1 MARRINPLLVLP
13 VAVFAVFCGT
23 LALQLTRA
31 GDDSLPSVLIGK
43 SAPAFEPAP
52 FGSHIR
58 PTDAELRAPGPKL
71 VNFWASWCAPCRVE
85 HPNLTLLAERGVPI
99 LGVNYKDREAN
110 GLSFLAELGDPYSAI
125 GADPHGRIAID
136 WGVYGVPET
145 FVVDGDGKV
154 SLRYAGPIT
163 ASVLAERIL
172 PEIERLS
179 ENPATDGTTQ

>member
-13 VAVFAVFCGT
+13 VAVFAAFCAT

-31 GDDSLPSVLIGK
+31 GDDSLPSALIGK
-43 SAPAFEPAP
+43 SAPDFEPAP
-52 FGSHIR
+52 FGSYVQ
-58 PTDAELRAPGPKL
+58 PTEAELRAPGPKL

-85 HPNLTLLAERGVPI
+85 HPNLALLADRGIPI
-99 LGVNYKDREAN
+99 LGVNYKDSEAK
-110 GLSFLAELGDPYSAI
+110 GISFLAELGNPYSAI

-136 WGVYGVPET
+136 WGVYGIPET

-154 SLRYAGPIT
+154 RLRYAGPIT

-172 PEIERLS
+172 PEIEHLS
-179 ENPATDGTTQ
+179 KGPATSETEQ